1 MIEPSKM
8 HEESV
13 ALEQV
18 DIKTRIDKLN
28 SKRMMDI
35 VISLISMIL
44 LSPIFLLI
52 YLLIMMMDGRP
63 VIFKQT
69 RTGINHTP
77 FTIYKFRTM
86 RESNEVEYG
95 WKDKVPDD
103 FVFKGEHNPDITTL
117 GKILRKTS
125 LDELPQLLNVLK
137 GDMSMVGPRPE
148 VPRITRYYDEQQRQR
163 LLVKP
168 GMTGYAQVNGRSD
181 MNHGQKIFYDLY
193 YVYNQSLRLDLKI
206 LLKTIG
212 TVLRRSGSY

>member
-1 MIEPSKM
+1 
-8 HEESV
+8 
-13 ALEQV
+13 
-18 DIKTRIDKLN
+18 
-28 SKRMMDI
+28 MMDI

-163 LLVKP
+163 LFVKP

>member
-163 LLVKP
+163 LFVKP